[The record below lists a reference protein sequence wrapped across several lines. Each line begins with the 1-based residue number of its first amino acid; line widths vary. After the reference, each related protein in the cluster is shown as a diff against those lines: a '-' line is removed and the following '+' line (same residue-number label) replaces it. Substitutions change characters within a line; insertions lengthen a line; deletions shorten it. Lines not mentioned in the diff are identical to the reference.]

1 MFTDSSLLLSLNRHT
16 GSSWGAGAPPGALW
30 PLESQM
36 VSPAVPRPTTQHLHP
51 PCPPGTVG
59 DVAWPVGGPVW
70 SRLECTHTSGLG
82 QSKTLVDPA
91 PSPGRLG
98 APGYQQAWL
107 LGRRGTKNKLQKA
120 SLLGPP
126 LSCYDNRAQGPH
138 HAALTLGRAAG
149 LKEVWEGDPRFC
161 HSPAAEPPP
170 TAFFLQ
176 SSCFPVTRPLLHAHE
191 SLGTKPP
198 NPAKYQ
204 SSLQEKYRKT
214 EEMSPRSQ
222 VSETPVTWCRH
233 CVGALCT
240 CVGKLGKND

>member
-1 MFTDSSLLLSLNRHT
+1 MGSSLLLSLNKHT

-36 VSPAVPRPTTQHLHP
+36 VSPWPLESQMVSPAVPRPATQHLHP

-59 DVAWPVGGPVW
+59 DVAWPAGGPVW
-70 SRLECTHTSGLG
+70 SWLECTTSGLG

-149 LKEVWEGDPRFC
+149 LKGVWEGDPRFR

-176 SSCFPVTRPLLHAHE
+176 SDCFLVTRPLLHAHE
-191 SLGTKPP
+191 YLGTKPP
-198 NPAKYQ
+198 QP
-204 SSLQEKYRKT
+204 
-214 EEMSPRSQ
+214 SQ
-222 VSETPVTWCRH
+222 VPELLAKEIQRNRRNVTTIP
-233 CVGALCT
+233 GL
-240 CVGKLGKND
+240 